1 MRSKVTN
8 VNMNMKSK
16 CEEYECGGCLF
27 ENESQKHVYECTEIF
42 KRRNMTSKENP
53 EYEKIMWGNLNQK
66 INVAR
71 IFNENMKLLEKIR
84 DEK

>member
-1 MRSKVTN
+1 
-8 VNMNMKSK
+8 
-16 CEEYECGGCLF
+16 
-27 ENESQKHVYECTEIF
+27 
-42 KRRNMTSKENP
+42 MTSKENP

-84 DEK
+84 DEKQKKYLTLRYQVTELNLVCSIVYTNWKYI